1 MNLLSRYVLLEL
13 IKVFLVTVFG
23 MTALMM
29 LVGVVQE
36 AVQQNLTPLT
46 ILQLIPFLIP
56 KALFFAIPTTILF
69 SACNVYARMSAS
81 NEIVAVKSMGQS
93 PLVVVWPAIIL
104 SFLLSLITV
113 ILNDVAV
120 PWGRQGAYRVILTS
134 VERTI
139 YAVLAAD
146 QKFNNGRLS
155 FSVQEIDGRDLYG
168 LKVQKFADDP
178 KNGFRL
184 VAEKAR
190 LTCDPV
196 SNKLKVWI
204 KNGTSQ
210 IGEQTTMVIDDGTF
224 DLELADA
231 TRKPKSIEDSPSMIP
246 LHEIG
251 KEYRN
256 SGLMLAQK
264 RRDLAMA
271 ASFQMLGGNLVG
283 LTDPIWGPEFNE
295 LREFEMRKFRI
306 ATEPW
311 RRWANGFSCLCFV
324 MVGAPLALRLQK
336 ADFWLVFF
344 LCFLP
349 ILVAYYPMLMIGI
362 SQTKTGELPPGFVW
376 FGNLVML
383 ALGVHMLLRLARH

>member
-1 MNLLSRYVLLEL
+1 MNLLSRYIMFEL

-36 AVQQNLTPLT
+36 AIQQNLTPLT
-46 ILQLIPFLIP
+46 IVQLIPYLIP
-56 KALFFAIPTTILF
+56 KALFFAIPATILF
-69 SACNVYARMSAS
+69 AVCNVYARMSATH
-81 NEIVAVKSMGQS
+81 EIVAIKSMGQS

-104 SFLLSLITV
+104 AFLLSLFTL

-120 PWGRQGAYRVILTS
+120 PWGRQGAYRVILNS
-134 VERTI
+134 VEKTI

-155 FSVQEIDGRDLYG
+155 FSVQDIEGRDLYG
-168 LKVQKFADDP
+168 LRVQKFDDDP
-178 KNGFRL
+178 KKGFRFA
-184 VAEKAR
+184 AEKAR
-190 LTCDPV
+190 LTCDPE
-196 SNKLKVWI
+196 SNKLLVWI
-204 KNGTSQ
+204 ENGTFQ
-210 IGEQTTMVIDDGTF
+210 IGESTTMVIDHKEVP
-224 DLELADA
+224 LELSDA
-231 TRKPKSIEDSPSMIP
+231 TRKPKKIEDNPSMIP
-246 LHEIG
+246 LHDIPR
-251 KEYRN
+251 EYRK
-256 SGLMLAQK
+256 SGRALAQK
-264 RRDLAMA
+264 RRDFAMA

-283 LTDPIWGPEFNE
+283 LTDPIWGPQYLE
-295 LREFEMRKFRI
+295 LREFEMRRYRI

-349 ILVAYYPMLMIGI
+349 ILVAYYPLLMFGI
-362 SQTKTGELPPGFVW
+362 SQTKSGQLPPLFIW
-376 FGNLVML
+376 FGNAVML
-383 ALGVHMLLRLARH
+383 VVGVGLLVQLARR